1 MHEIHVEKPP
11 LSKKRSYVLKT
22 SLLQVAIAAVG
33 IECHIDITYF
43 TPMVDGSIL
52 ESEYWLPNE
61 NVPYPR
67 AYVRAGSL
75 PREQRAEAVRSL
87 KATVLPAFAQWLAR
101 VVSLPANSP
110 ILIGGPKFTATYR
123 HGLVDIRHDFI

>member
-1 MHEIHVEKPP
+1 MQEIHVEKPP
-11 LSKKRSYVLKT
+11 LSKKRSYVLRT
-22 SLLQVAIAAVG
+22 SLLQAAVAAVRVG
-33 IECHIDITYF
+33 CHIDIKYF
-43 TPMVDGSIL
+43 TPKVDGSIL

-75 PREQRAEAVRSL
+75 PREERAEAVRAL
-87 KATVLPAFAQWLAR
+87 KVLPAFAQWLAK

-110 ILIGGPKFTATYR
+110 ILIRGPKFTATYR